1 MTNDH
6 EPPVRELT
14 PAEIE
19 ALRQEMGQSIE
30 WAQAELARRRVVALL
45 SPDERAELRRNM
57 AEASAWMRAEL
68 VRRRGGDL

>member
-30 WAQAELARRRVVALL
+30 WAQAELARRRVVAL
-45 SPDERAELRRNM
+45 SPDERAELRREM

-68 VRRRGGDL
+68 ARRRGGDI